1 MLTLLILTA
10 VGIVAA
16 VGLSAIALD
25 DPCDISTLT
34 TASKCFNCL
43 SKSEKQALKV
53 WFYAQALK
61 ASGGTDY
68 TDPNALSEA
77 VACFKCEPSFVLD
90 SFNVAVA
97 QDLAVE
103 AGFTEGGSMT
113 IAQLRAAIKCLVC
126 TDAKTLEAAETVLL
140 CRLVNFFAG
149 PPIL

>member
-1 MLTLLILTA
+1 MLTLLILSA

-16 VGLSAIALD
+16 VGLSAIVLD
-25 DPCDISTLT
+25 DPCDLTSLT

-61 ASGGTDY
+61 ASGGTDL
-68 TDPNALSEA
+68 TDPNTLSSA
-77 VACFKCEPSFVLD
+77 VACFKCEPSFVLG

-103 AGFTEGGSMT
+103 AGFTDGGTMT

-126 TDAKTLEAAETVLL
+126 TDPKTLEAAETLLL
-140 CRLVNFFAG
+140 CKLVSFFAA
-149 PPIL
+149 PIL